1 MSPSAT
7 IELGGADSGT
17 LEVTVTVTYGG
28 RILAEEPWTEPRPWG
43 VTLFWTLTALVV
55 PAALHHAGLTL
66 LDRLR
71 RRTPA
76 GTRSG

>member
-1 MSPSAT
+1 A
-7 IELGGADSGT
+7 GAHGDC
-17 LEVTVTVTYGG
+17 TVTVTYGG